1 MKRSLRAPF
10 TAAVAGLIVATLL
23 GGTALAA
30 PSGRAVLAGSVPP
43 WASAASFKQAADPSA
58 NVGFRVYLGWQN
70 AAAATSLAQAVSD
83 PHSSSYGHYLTPAQF
98 RRQFAPPQSS
108 VNAVQSWLRSQGFTI
123 DYTPSNN
130 LYVSAE
136 GTVAQA
142 AAAFGTSFDEYAVQ
156 GQVLRS
162 PAAALTIPA
171 SLSGIVSSVVG
182 LDESA
187 ALVHTDHIVADAPP
201 PGVFLNAPPCSTFW
215 GEFTTANPGSAPGNP
230 TFPASPTYPF
240 APCGYT
246 PPQIKAAYGLGSTTL
261 DGTGVTVAVIDAYA
275 IPEQTIFGDI
285 NTYSADHD
293 IPPLTHSQFTSVV
306 APGTYKRPE
315 NPRQSPQG
323 WSGEETLDLEAV
335 HGMAPGADIVYV
347 GAPNNYQDLDAAL
360 NHVVNGHLADIVT
373 NSYGWSGEALP
384 AGFITPVEN
393 ILVQAAIEGIT
404 VSFSSGDGGDETGGI
419 PANFTSAS
427 PDWPASSP
435 LVTAVGGTSIGL
447 GTSSTD
453 LTSKVFETGWE
464 TGRSWLVPGTNGGS
478 PTWGVTS
485 DSTNPS
491 YPGQYLYGSGGGT
504 SRLFAQ
510 PSYQAGIVPTSM
522 SEVRSSTPMRVVPD
536 VAAIGDPTTG
546 MLVGQTQ
553 TQLDGSVGYS
563 EYRIGGTS
571 LSSPIFAGMMALA
584 DQSRLDA
591 NEALIGFANPALYAS
606 YAAGAFTDIQH
617 VPDLGIVRNDSTN
630 FVGCKYPTSD
640 GNYCYTLR
648 SVDYQ
653 ALTIKTAA
661 GYDNV
666 TGMGSPNGQTF
677 ITALTNYP

>member
-1 MKRSLRAPF
+1 MRLPIRLS
-10 TAAVAGLIVATLL
+10 AAVVTSALLVSTLATSNVS
-23 GGTALAA
+23 AA
-30 PSGRAVLAGSVPP
+30 PSGRATLAGSVPP
-43 WASAASFKQAADPSA
+43 WATAASFKTAADPTA

-70 AAAATSLAQAVSD
+70 EGAANALAQAVSD

-98 RRQFAPPQSS
+98 RQRFAPPQSS
-108 VNAVQSWLRSQGFTI
+108 VNAVQNWLRSQGFTI

-142 AAAFGTSFDEYAVQ
+142 AVAFGTTFDEYAVQ

-162 PAAALTIPA
+162 PATALTIPA

-201 PGVFLNAPPCSTFW
+201 PGVFLNAPPCSTYW
-215 GEFTTANPGSAPGNP
+215 GQYTTTNASSAPGNP
-230 TFPASPTYPF
+230 TFPVSPSYPF

-246 PPQIKAAYGLGSTTL
+246 PPQIRAAYGFGDYTGLT
-261 DGTGVTVAVIDAYA
+261 GTGVTVAVIDAYA
-275 IPEQTIFGDI
+275 IPEQTIFSDI
-285 NTYSADHD
+285 NTYSAAHG
-293 IPPLTHSQFTSVV
+293 IPALSPSQFTSVV
-306 APGTYKRPE
+306 SPGTYKRPE

-335 HGMAPGADIVYV
+335 HGIAPAAHLVYV
-347 GAPNNYQDLDAAL
+347 GAPNNYQDLDAAM
-360 NHVVNGHLADIVT
+360 NHVVNRHLADIVT

-384 AGFITPVEN
+384 TGFIKPFED
-393 ILVQAAIEGIT
+393 ILVQAAVEGIT
-404 VSFSSGDGGDETGGI
+404 VAFSSGDGGDETGGI
-419 PANFTSAS
+419 QANFANAS

-478 PTWGVTS
+478 PTWG
-485 DSTNPS
+485 DPA

-504 SRLFAQ
+504 SRLFVQ
-510 PSYQAGIVPTSM
+510 PSYQQGVVPTSM
-522 SEVRSSTPMRVVPD
+522 SEARSSTPMRVVPD

-553 TQLDGSVGYS
+553 TQLDGSVSYS

-571 LSSPIFAGMMALA
+571 LSSPIFAGFMALA

-591 NEALIGFANPALYAS
+591 SEALIGFANPALYAS

-617 VPDLGIVRNDSTN
+617 VADLGIVRNDSTD

-640 GNYCYTLR
+640 GKYCYTLR

-653 ALTIKTAA
+653 ALTIHTVA

-677 ITALTNYP
+677 ISALTAYQP